1 MHTLYISRNSIANIS
16 FVQTIQT
23 FCMRPLPTQK
33 NIFVHYYI
41 AQTVLVL
48 STQYI
53 CKWCLPECLNSN
65 IQWWHLLGFSQL
77 CTLIWVPSLAAWAIA
92 NLHWPHLLD
101 LLPLCIFI
109 WFLRFAIL
117 DVVKLRWPH
126 LLDFLPLCIFIWFL
140 RFAILDV
147 VKLRWPHLLDFLHDV
162 SLYDFPDSFLRCR
175 KIALITFVG
184 LSSTV

>member
-23 FCMRPLPTQK
+23 FSMRPLPTQK

-48 STQYI
+48 ATQYI

-65 IQWWHLLGFSQL
+65 IQWWYLLGFSQL
-77 CTLIWVPSLAAWAIA
+77 CTLIWFLSLAAWAIA

-101 LLPLCIFI
+101 
-109 WFLRFAIL
+109 
-117 DVVKLRWPH
+117 
-126 LLDFLPLCIFIWFL
+126 FLPLCIFIWLL
-140 RFAILDV
+140 RFAVLDV